1 MLRGSSTA
9 FPVKKDE
16 KNVKV
21 IAGFYIGEKS
31 YLADVSKDVS
41 SYAAEVESVFDSATR
56 VLDADTYLSIDK
68 ETVNARLSFDE
79 RSYEAEEF
87 FKSLVTADD
96 QEGLP
101 ILLYIEAV
109 FSIDEPVEIDDLDS
123 ESSVTLQ
130 IGQEVFNFLGVLEEW
145 DS

>member
-1 MLRGSSTA
+1 MLGGSSTA

-87 FKSLVTADD
+87 VKSLVTADD

>member
-1 MLRGSSTA
+1 LLRGSSTA

-68 ETVNARLSFDE
+68 ENVNARLSFDE

-101 ILLYIEAV
+101 ILLYLQAV